1 VPDRVA
7 QPTATLRN
15 VADRASGVSSGDG
28 AAPDPDA
35 PARKERLHRGR
46 TLAERRRQRREALLA
61 AALELFGTRGYA
73 ATSIEELCRTA
84 NVSTRYFYEEFSDRE
99 DLLGCLYERLLATAW
114 GEVLATEVPEGPDQ
128 LRRETRARVG
138 AFIRALLT
146 DPRAARVV
154 CLEAVGVSPAIEAR
168 RRQVHLGYA
177 HALTTYFHDFVD
189 DDVAPARDFE
199 LVALG
204 MVGAINEIIVDWI
217 ERDAD
222 GASLDELTEVVSR
235 LFIVLGTSRW
245 GRQVFDGPGATQAI
259 GESVPGS
266 ATGAPE

>member
-1 VPDRVA
+1 M
-7 QPTATLRN
+7 
-15 VADRASGVSSGDG
+15 
-28 AAPDPDA
+28 
-35 PARKERLHRGR
+35 
-46 TLAERRRQRREALLA
+46 TLAERRRQRRNALLA

-99 DLLGCLYERLLATAW
+99 DLLGCLYEQLLATAW
-114 GEVLATEVPEGPDQ
+114 DEVLATEVPEGPDQ

-138 AFIRALLT
+138 AFIRALLA

-168 RRQVHLGYA
+168 RRRVHLGYA
-177 HALTTYFHDFVD
+177 HALTAYFQDFVD
-189 DDVAPARDFE
+189 EQVAPARDFE

-222 GASLDELTEVVSR
+222 GASLDELTDVVSG

-245 GRQVFDGPGATQAI
+245 GRGVFEEPRDDQARGASA
-259 GESVPGS
+259 PGS
-266 ATGAPE
+266 TAGPPE